1 MADYNFYGL
10 GDFIQQY
17 DYTDKRKNIRHH
29 IIYMLDRVM
38 SMFEYDG
45 LPDTMPKKMLELY
58 MMVNGHALVL
68 KHEDNLYVCFGGF
81 SGEPDAYY
89 MPKQYIVANP
99 YLQLFKV
106 FDIGTDCVL
115 VKNDTMMYGL
125 MPMFSKFAS
134 ALVENELTMNMVDI
148 NSRISALIDAPDDA
162 TKASAEKYLQDIED
176 GKSGIIA
183 STAFFD
189 GIRAQPYGEHNYQR
203 LTDLIE
209 YEQYMKAS
217 WFNELGLNANYNMK
231 REAITS
237 NESQLNDDMLLPFV
251 DDMFNCRKEQLEQI
265 NDMFGTNI
273 TIKWSS
279 SWEDNMQELELAQM
293 QERSEIEAGI
303 NISSYTDTD
312 VGIDTD
318 NSSEHSDISDDMVT
332 DGDVDSN
339 DILEA
344 PIEAII
350 IPINRKEGDDNE
362 DDTDEDEG
370 TVSTD
375 D

>member
-68 KHEDNLYVCFGGF
+68 KHEGNLYVCFGGF

-209 YEQYMKAS
+209 YQQYMKAS

-303 NISSYTDTD
+303 NINSNTDTD

-318 NSSEHSDISDDMVT
+318 NSSEHIDISDDMVT

-339 DILEA
+339 DILET
-344 PIEAII
+344 PIEAVI

-370 TVSTD
+370 TVSAD

>member
-10 GDFIQQY
+10 GDFIKQY

-68 KHEDNLYVCFGGF
+68 KHEGNLYVCFGGF

-209 YEQYMKAS
+209 YQQYMKAS

-265 NDMFGTNI
+265 NDMFDTNI

-303 NISSYTDTD
+303 NINSNTDTD

-318 NSSEHSDISDDMVT
+318 NSSEHSNISDDMVT

-344 PIEAII
+344 PIEAVI

-362 DDTDEDEG
+362 DDPDEDEG

>member
-68 KHEDNLYVCFGGF
+68 KHEGNLYVCFGGF

-209 YEQYMKAS
+209 YQQYMKAS

-265 NDMFGTNI
+265 NDMFDTNI

-293 QERSEIEAGI
+293 QERSEIETGI
-303 NISSYTDTD
+303 NINSNTDTD

-318 NSSEHSDISDDMVT
+318 NSSELSNISDDLVVT
-332 DGDVDSN
+332 GDVDSD

-362 DDTDEDEG
+362 DDNDEDEG
-370 TVSTD
+370 TVPTD

>member
-38 SMFEYDG
+38 SMFEYGG

-209 YEQYMKAS
+209 YQQYMKAS

-251 DDMFNCRKEQLEQI
+251 DDMFNCRKEQIEMI
-265 NDMFGTNI
+265 NDMFDTNI

-293 QERSEIEAGI
+293 QERSEIEEGI
-303 NISSYTDTD
+303 NINSNTDTD

-318 NSSEHSDISDDMVT
+318 NSSEYSNISDCLVAAV
-332 DGDVDSN
+332 DVDSN
-339 DILEA
+339 DILDT
-344 PIEAII
+344 PIEAVI

-362 DDTDEDEG
+362 DDNDEDEG
-370 TVSTD
+370 TVSSD

>member
-17 DYTDKRKNIRHH
+17 DYTNKRNNIRHH

-68 KHEDNLYVCFGGF
+68 KHDGNLYVCFGGF

-209 YEQYMKAS
+209 YQQYMKAS

-265 NDMFGTNI
+265 NDMFDTNI

-279 SWEDNMQELELAQM
+279 SWEDNIQELELAQM
-293 QERSEIEAGI
+293 QERSEIEEGI
-303 NISSYTDTD
+303 NITSNTDTD

-318 NSSEHSDISDDMVT
+318 NSSGYSSISADLVT
-332 DGDVDSN
+332 ASDVDSN
-339 DILEA
+339 DILDEG
-344 PIEAII
+344 IEAVI

-362 DDTDEDEG
+362 HDNDEDEG
-370 TVSTD
+370 TIPTD